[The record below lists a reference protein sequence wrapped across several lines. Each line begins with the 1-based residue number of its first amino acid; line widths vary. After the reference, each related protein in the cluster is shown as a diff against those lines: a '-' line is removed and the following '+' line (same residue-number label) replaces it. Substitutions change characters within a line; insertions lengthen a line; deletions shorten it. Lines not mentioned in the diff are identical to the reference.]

1 MKKVFLSSL
10 FSCCLILS
18 LLACNKKEETKS
30 AVNES
35 VVAKIN
41 DKEITMSYFTE
52 RIKDYPS
59 LAHNGPMDEE
69 AKKGFLD
76 NLIVRE
82 LLIQEAIHNGI
93 DKEKETA
100 AFIEEMKKRI
110 LVDKVFKKE
119 VDGKVSVSE
128 DDIKKFYNEHPEE
141 IKNPDEIRANHILL
155 KTREEAEMVRKKIKD
170 GIKFEDAAK
179 KYSVDSGSKDSGGDL
194 GFFSRG
200 MMVPEFDEAAFKL
213 NIGEISD
220 IVQSQFG
227 FHIIKVLEKRPGKQ
241 KSFDEAKQEIEKKLL
256 SNKRKERFDVLVAEL
271 KAKAKITINNDILLG
286 TQNKNKSDEK

>member
-1 MKKVFLSSL
+1 MKKGFLSSL
-10 FSCCLILS
+10 LLCCLIVS
-18 LLACNKKEETKS
+18 SLACNKKEETKS
-30 AVNES
+30 AVNGP

-59 LAHNGPMDEE
+59 LAHGGPMDEE

-93 DKEKETA
+93 DKEKDTA

-119 VDGKVSVSE
+119 VDGKVSVTE
-128 DDIKKFYNEHPEE
+128 DDIKKFYNEHPDEV
-141 IKNPDEIRANHILL
+141 KNPDEIRANHILL

-170 GIKFEDAAK
+170 GTKFEEAAK
-179 KYSVDSGSKDSGGDL
+179 KYSIDTGSKNSGGDL

-213 NIGEISD
+213 NVGEVSD

-241 KSFDEAKQEIEKKLL
+241 KSFDESKQEVEKKLL
-256 SNKRKERFDVLVAEL
+256 SARRKERFDTYVAEL
-271 KAKAKITINNDILLG
+271 KTKAKITINNDILLG
-286 TQNKNKSDEK
+286 SQDKAKTDEK